1 MGITTPAGGSRG
13 TIGPQGDAHVT
24 TYDVYLYSFI
34 SLDLRSEKSKIHLLS
49 LMKRE
54 QMENAIGADMPRV
67 EAKITDGM
75 I

>member
-1 MGITTPAGGSRG
+1 MVGGFKNAGITTPAGGSRG

-49 LMKRE
+49 RE
-54 QMENAIGADMPRV
+54 E
-67 EAKITDGM
+67 ITNGERHRG
-75 I
+75 